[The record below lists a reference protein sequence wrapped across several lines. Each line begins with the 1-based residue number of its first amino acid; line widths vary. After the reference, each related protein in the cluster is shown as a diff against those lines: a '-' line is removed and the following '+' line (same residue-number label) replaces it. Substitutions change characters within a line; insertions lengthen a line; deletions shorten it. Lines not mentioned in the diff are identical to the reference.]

1 MKVNERGEQKMIERG
16 AMERQG
22 TKEKGH
28 RMTNK
33 IGQKALQN
41 EKGGELKRCHERKEI
56 KVESG

>member
-1 MKVNERGEQKMIERG
+1 MIERG